1 MIKNSYNIIGLMS
14 GTSLDGL
21 DICYAQY
28 FYNGSWSF
36 KILKA
41 VTIPY
46 SKTWVAILKGLVD
59 KSTSQIDIID
69 KDYTRL
75 LSSFVLEF
83 ISNYNIESIDAIS
96 SHGHTAF
103 HKPNEG
109 LTFQIGN
116 LKILAELINQTCIC
130 DFRTQDVN
138 LGGQGAPLVPVG
150 DILLFNKYD
159 FCLNLGG
166 FCNISFNKSNDI
178 TAFDICPLNIVFN
191 YYSKQLGH
199 DYDHLGSLASSGQT
213 IMPLLE
219 DLNSLNYYQISGPK
233 SLGLEWVV
241 ENFHETIKNYDNNV
255 NDILKTLVEH
265 AAFQISETL
274 NQYGNG
280 QVLLSGGGVYNKF
293 FIKILTQ
300 HSNSKFIIPSKSIVD
315 YKEALIFGFLGVL
328 KLRNEINCMKSV
340 TGASKSHSTGK
351 IYEIIK

>member
-21 DICYAQY
+21 DICYTQY
-28 FYNGSWSF
+28 SYNGSWSF

-46 SKTWVAILKGLVD
+46 TKKWIAILKELVY
-59 KSTSQIDIID
+59 KSSSQIDIID
-69 KDYTRL
+69 QDFTKLISTL
-75 LSSFVLEF
+75 VNQF
-83 ISNYNIESIDAIS
+83 ISKYNIRLIDAIS
-96 SHGHTAF
+96 SHGHTAI

-116 LKILAELINQTCIC
+116 LKTLAKFTNYTCVC

-150 DILLFNKYD
+150 DIYLFKKYD
-159 FCLNLGG
+159 FCINLGG
-166 FCNISFNKSNDI
+166 FSNISFSKSNNI
-178 TAFDICPLNIVFN
+178 LAFDICPLNIVFN
-191 YYSKQLGH
+191 YYSKRLGH
-199 DYDHLGSLASSGQT
+199 DYDSLGLLASDGK
-213 IMPLLE
+213 IIIPLLQE
-219 DLNSLNYYQISGPK
+219 LNSLNYYKIYGPK

-241 ENFHETIKNYDNNV
+241 ENFHEVIKNYDNTV
-255 NDILKTLVEH
+255 KDILRTLVEH
-265 AAFQISETL
+265 AAIQISDTL
-274 NQYGNG
+274 NKYGNG
-280 QVLLSGGGVYNKF
+280 KVLLSGGGTYNNF

-300 HSNSKFIIPSKSIVD
+300 HSNSKFIIPSKSIID

-340 TGASKSHSTGK
+340 TGASKNHSTGK
-351 IYEIIK
+351 IYEIFK